1 MNTVQRFFRRY
12 IFSAAGIV
20 ILFFLLNCMLIFIVL
35 SLWFFCEGKEGN
47 FSIAELSGYISET
60 GEGIEIAP
68 QGKEMLE
75 DSRVWAMLLD
85 ESGQVIWEEGLPKEL
100 PKQYSLSQVAMFSRW
115 YLEDWPVNVWERQD
129 GLLVAGF
136 EKNSIVK
143 YSYTMRTSYLRLL
156 FVSGFLIFLGNFI
169 LMLLLFLG
177 SIRRLEKSAGPI
189 LTGIQQM
196 AGGKPC
202 HLEEKGELAEINASL
217 NQASAFL
224 QKKDGTRAQWI
235 RGVSHDIRTPLSM
248 ILGYA
253 SELEEMPDLSVEARN
268 QAGIIRRQ
276 GQRIKALVDNLNL
289 STKLEYSIP
298 SIHKKNLAPAE
309 LARQVISD
317 ILNEGLSGQYRIEF
331 LETGQVP
338 EAFFKGD
345 PFLLRRMLENLIRNS
360 ILHNPAGCQILVSV
374 DMQKS
379 FCCFV
384 VQDKGQGVSSKA
396 LKELNQEN
404 YLPAEP
410 EAVGEEDHGLGLRI
424 VKQIVRLHNGNI
436 EFSQTTPHGLTVKIF
451 LRNR

>member
-224 QKKDGTRAQWI
+224 QKKTAPVPNGS
-235 RGVSHDIRTPLSM
+235 GECLM
-248 ILGYA
+248 I
-253 SELEEMPDLSVEARN
+253 SVH
-268 QAGIIRRQ
+268 
-276 GQRIKALVDNLNL
+276 L
-289 STKLEYSIP
+289 
-298 SIHKKNLAPAE
+298 
-309 LARQVISD
+309 
-317 ILNEGLSGQYRIEF
+317 
-331 LETGQVP
+331 
-338 EAFFKGD
+338 
-345 PFLLRRMLENLIRNS
+345 
-360 ILHNPAGCQILVSV
+360 
-374 DMQKS
+374 
-379 FCCFV
+379 
-384 VQDKGQGVSSKA
+384 
-396 LKELNQEN
+396 
-404 YLPAEP
+404 YL
-410 EAVGEEDHGLGLRI
+410 
-424 VKQIVRLHNGNI
+424 
-436 EFSQTTPHGLTVKIF
+436 
-451 LRNR
+451 